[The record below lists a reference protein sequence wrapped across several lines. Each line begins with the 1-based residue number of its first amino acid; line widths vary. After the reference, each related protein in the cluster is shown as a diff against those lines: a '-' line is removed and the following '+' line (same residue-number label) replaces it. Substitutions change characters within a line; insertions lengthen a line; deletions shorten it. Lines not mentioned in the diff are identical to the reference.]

1 MFSFEL
7 DKLKI
12 ELKTWEH
19 DFINKNKR
27 EPTRD
32 DIKSLRDVRQMY
44 KQYSILKKKHSLQ
57 QQKLLAQESAEVPAH
72 SKDNDE
78 IVEIGPTPQV
88 YGKAISI
95 FDMNLSPIKP
105 IYMTFTNNV
114 DINNDSFKTISN
126 ESTPQKTTSLKSSPE
141 DRTLVSE
148 SISNVKRQLNFQM
161 LKDSSTRTPISSS
174 CKKRDGQSAEIKKWS
189 PTIKPSLES
198 SKPSRYYG
206 PNSPLKLD
214 EENIHLN
221 IPFNSN
227 TKRRLQMAYPSLQ
240 KTPSKDN
247 HVDIS
252 ASFSPS
258 PLIRRPLTKSLI
270 ELAREHTEIVKEFS
284 TLQEEDI
291 EEEEEEEG
299 EDDEDGYDEK
309 DGEDESRL
317 EDGLIRREVV
327 KDIFQEDDDNED
339 SQARENTF
347 IRKRPKRRK
356 VIRRIRDD
364 DPETETT
371 IIKRDVHKELMK
383 LKKRKVAEFLGSTS
397 QLSDTEPENNDEA
410 ASGVVNSE
418 QKPAAKRKGRKKYN
432 LVSNNFRRLK
442 LPKKN
447 RFPNRR
453 WGRR

>member
-1 MFSFEL
+1 MYSLEL

-19 DFINKNKR
+19 KFIDTHSR

-32 DIKSLRDVRQMY
+32 DIKGLRDVKQMY
-44 KQYSILKKKHSLQ
+44 KQYSILKKKHGLQ
-57 QQKLLAQESAEVPAH
+57 QQELIAQEPTKMLVH
-72 SKDNDE
+72 IKDQDE
-78 IVEIGPTPQV
+78 IMEIGPTPQV

-95 FDMNLSPIKP
+95 FEMNLSPIKP
-105 IYMTFTNNV
+105 VYMTTTNNFGA
-114 DINNDSFKTISN
+114 DDDSKTISN
-126 ESTPQKTTSLKSSPE
+126 QPSPQMTISQESSPAN
-141 DRTLVSE
+141 RTLVSE

-161 LKDSSTRTPISSS
+161 LKAPSSSRTPISSP
-174 CKKRDGQSAEIKKWS
+174 CKKEG
-189 PTIKPSLES
+189 PSLEGEKPDPELTMVKPMLEP

-206 PNSPLKLD
+206 PNSPLKLE

-221 IPFNSN
+221 ISLESN
-227 TKRRLQMAYPSLQ
+227 TKRRLQMAFPSLQ

-247 HVDIS
+247 HARVS
-252 ASFSPS
+252 TSFSPS

-270 ELAREHTEIVKEFS
+270 ELAKEHIEIVKEFS
-284 TLQEEDI
+284 IVQ
-291 EEEEEEEG
+291 EEEEEE
-299 EDDEDGYDEK
+299 DDDGGNDDGDE
-309 DGEDESRL
+309 EDENEGTL
-317 EDGLIRREVV
+317 EGGLVRSTVV
-327 KDIFQEDDDNED
+327 KDIFQEDDNED
-339 SQARENTF
+339 SQPKEGTF
-347 IRKRPKRRK
+347 IKKRPKRRK
-356 VIRRIRDD
+356 
-364 DPETETT
+364 
-371 IIKRDVHKELMK
+371 IIKRLRDGNPESDNSSVRRDVHKELMK

-397 QLSDTEPENNDEA
+397 ELPDSESEDDDEA
-410 ASGVVNSE
+410 ANSSVKPE